1 MGNTESSS
9 TEEQSASDKA
19 KKLVE
24 GMQSSLKKSIRNLE
38 ESQSAHFLDTLCGPV
53 FDDDPMKRN
62 RSYAYSEELSDEDS
76 RTVSDGDNSTLE
88 SSRRGTSSNR
98 KGRSTESGSVF
109 SQSDYESEATSRGPT
124 PRKFTDSFE
133 SEEDSYVHRK
143 NKEIEKVNALPSQP
157 QSASGMSKP
166 LASAFAKRC
175 YFTKAGIGKTTQHY
189 EGLTLTGN
197 VVLMLAAAMKLK
209 GCPTICDEDLRRV
222 EQTYPNQFSRLPD
235 ELLLS
240 SGWRRIS
247 KYCHFSNKPIPD
259 GVPFF
264 RKFLSRLYFV
274 PRFTMSR
281 LSHLFLTRQMSF
293 LNHCRLQKTSSP
305 PGWLLFLISGSGRHD
320 PTQ

>member
-1 MGNTESSS
+1 MGNAPSSS
-9 TEEQSASDKA
+9 EEVTAADKA

-24 GMQSSLKKSIRNLE
+24 DVQSSISKSIRNFD
-38 ESQSAHFLDTLCGPV
+38 ESQSASFLDSICGPV

-76 RTVSDGDNSTLE
+76 RTISDGDNSTLE
-88 SSRRGTSSNR
+88 SSRRGTSNNR

-109 SQSDYESEATSRGPT
+109 SQSDYESEATSRGAA

-133 SEEDSYVHRK
+133 SEDDSYLLRK
-143 NKEIEKVNALPSQP
+143 NKEIEKVNTTSTRPPS
-157 QSASGMSKP
+157 SSSMSKP

-197 VVLMLAAAMKLK
+197 VVLMLATAMKLK

-264 RKFLSRLYFV
+264 RKFLSRYSL
-274 PRFTMSR
+274 RCT
-281 LSHLFLTRQMSF
+281 L
-293 LNHCRLQKTSSP
+293 
-305 PGWLLFLISGSGRHD
+305 
-320 PTQ
+320 

>member
-1 MGNTESSS
+1 MGNAPSSPDSKSKSSGSS
-9 TEEQSASDKA
+9 TAREETAAEKA

-24 GMQSSLKKSIRNLE
+24 EVQSSLKQSIRNFD
-38 ESQSAHFLDTLCGPV
+38 ESQSASFLDSICGPV
-53 FDDDPMKRN
+53 FDDEPFKRN
-62 RSYAYSEELSDEDS
+62 RSYAYSEDLSEEDS
-76 RTVSDGDNSTLE
+76 RTISDGDNSTLE
-88 SSRRGTSSNR
+88 SSRRDGTSSSRHR

-109 SQSDYESEATSRGPT
+109 SQSDYESEATHSQGAT

-133 SEEDSYVHRK
+133 SEDDSYVERK
-143 NKEIEKVNALPSQP
+143 NKEIEKVNTKNTSHAPPPS
-157 QSASGMSKP
+157 SASGLSKP

-175 YFTKAGIGKTTQHY
+175 YFTKAGIGKSTQHY

-247 KYCHFSNKPIPD
+247 KYCHFSNKPVPD

-264 RKFLSRLYFV
+264 RK
-274 PRFTMSR
+274 
-281 LSHLFLTRQMSF
+281 
-293 LNHCRLQKTSSP
+293 
-305 PGWLLFLISGSGRHD
+305 
-320 PTQ
+320 

>member
-1 MGNTESSS
+1 MGNASSS
-9 TEEQSASDKA
+9 PSKSQRDSEAEDVTASEQA
-19 KKLVE
+19 KQIVAE
-24 GMQSSLKKSIRNLE
+24 VQTSFKKSIRQLGDEN
-38 ESQSAHFLDTLCGPV
+38 SFIDTLCGPV
-53 FDDDPMKRN
+53 FDPDAKEMRSQ
-62 RSYAYSEELSDEDS
+62 RSYAYSEDMSEDS
-76 RTVSDGDNSTLE
+76 RTVSEDDTLE
-88 SSRRGTSSNR
+88 SNYRRR

-109 SQSDYESEATSRGPT
+109 SQSENESEAASSRRDKGSQ
-124 PRKFTDSFE
+124 SFE
-133 SEEDSYVHRK
+133 SEDESLIDR
-143 NKEIEKVNALPSQP
+143 NKDTKATAKDASTTLEKKATPTLP
-157 QSASGMSKP
+157 KP
-166 LASAFAKRC
+166 LASSFAKRC

-264 RKFLSRLYFV
+264 REFCCFV
-274 PRFTMSR
+274 V
-281 LSHLFLTRQMSF
+281 L
-293 LNHCRLQKTSSP
+293 
-305 PGWLLFLISGSGRHD
+305 
-320 PTQ
+320 